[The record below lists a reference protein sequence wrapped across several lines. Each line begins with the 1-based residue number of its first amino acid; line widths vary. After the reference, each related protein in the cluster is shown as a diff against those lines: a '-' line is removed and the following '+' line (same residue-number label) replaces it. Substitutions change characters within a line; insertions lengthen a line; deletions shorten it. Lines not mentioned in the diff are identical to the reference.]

1 MIWVL
6 QPLLGT
12 SAQAF
17 SPLIFGKSCPAQPCF
32 QSSER
37 EGEVVF
43 PSPWTFSNQR
53 SSPYFLSPSL
63 SPRLSSPVL
72 LTGPA
77 EFSRFTGF
85 PCPSPPD
92 GQSQSLNT
100 QL

>member
-43 PSPWTFSNQR
+43 PSPWTFSNRR

-63 SPRLSSPVL
+63 SPPPPLLCFSLGRLSSPVL
-72 LTGPA
+72 L
-77 EFSRFTGF
+77 GF
-85 PCPSPPD
+85 PVPPLPMAKA
-92 GQSQSLNT
+92 SV
-100 QL
+100 